1 MRWGRTGRPPPA
13 SLSCGGADAPPP
25 PRRAGRSRAE
35 PRRAG
40 PDAAAERAGGE
51 GSGHPRRPPPAPP
64 RRRGGGRG
72 HAPRCLRPAAAGRPQ
87 HAEDP
92 ATGASGAVL
101 PPLQGPAES
110 PPGHQGEIPA
120 GGVAGHLRGQ
130 LGGVHALLVLLGALP
145 RPHLP
150 DDNREWR
157 PVLVPV
163 WGTGCDQYKKG
174 IISGSTCKD
183 LCEERS
189 LHFQHCLSSSPTQ
202 QVYSG
207 LWRETEVII
216 KCGIE
221 EAFKADSHPASVPRR
236 DVVLFDKPTRGTSM
250 DEFKEMLL
258 NFLKSNLGDQPS
270 LAALVSRIIAMAD
283 VNRDGK
289 VSLAEAKSIW
299 ALLQLNEFLLMLSLH
314 EKEHTSKLLGHCGDL
329 YVTEKIPHTSL
340 YGVDVP
346 DFLQTLL
353 PSVVHQLIHQWS
365 APAWPR
371 RAKISIG
378 LLEFVEEIFHGTY
391 GNFYICETSLKNV
404 GYNDKFDFKMV
415 NLRKVATEMTIRG
428 FLKGRHCEQN
438 VDCTYGKDC
447 MATCDKLLKQCKSEV
462 VQPNLAKVCGLLQD
476 YLLYGAPLELKD
488 ELQKQLRTCMTLS
501 GLASQ
506 MEVHHSLV
514 LNNLKTLLWKK
525 ISNTKYS

>member
-1 MRWGRTGRPPPA
+1 MRRIRRLVHLVLFCP
-13 SLSCGGADAPPP
+13 LSKGLQ
-25 PRRAGRSRAE
+25 SRL
-35 PRRAG
+35 PG
-40 PDAAAERAGGE
+40 IKVKYLLVVWLGIFV
-51 GSGHPRRPPPAPP
+51 GSWVAYMHYSSYSELC
-64 RRRGGGRG
+64 RG
-72 HAPRCLRPAAAGRPQ
+72 HVCRM
-87 HAEDP
+87 
-92 ATGASGAVL
+92 
-101 PPLQGPAES
+101 
-110 PPGHQGEIPA
+110 II
-120 GGVAGHLRGQ
+120 
-130 LGGVHALLVLLGALP
+130 
-145 RPHLP
+145 
-150 DDNREWR
+150 
-157 PVLVPV
+157 
-163 WGTGCDQYKKG
+163 CDQYKKG

-189 LHFQHCLSSSPTQ
+189 LLFQHCLSSSPTQ

-207 LWRETEVII
+207 LWREREVII

-221 EAFKADSHPASVPRR
+221 EALKADSHPDSVPRR

-346 DFLQTLL
+346 PFLQSLL
-353 PSVVHQLIHQWS
+353 PSVIHQIIHQWF

-371 RAKISIG
+371 RAKIAIG

-391 GNFYICETSLKNV
+391 GNFYICETSFKNV
-404 GYNDKFDFKMV
+404 GYNDKYDFKMV

-447 MATCDKLLKQCKSEV
+447 MATCDKLMKQCKSDV
-462 VQPNLAKVCGLLQD
+462 VHMPNLAKVCGLLQD
-476 YLLYGAPLELKD
+476 YLLYGAPLELKE

>member
-1 MRWGRTGRPPPA
+1 MMLFQGQVPALETPKHFSTPRSLCSSQNMR
-13 SLSCGGADAPPP
+13 
-25 PRRAGRSRAE
+25 
-35 PRRAG
+35 
-40 PDAAAERAGGE
+40 
-51 GSGHPRRPPPAPP
+51 
-64 RRRGGGRG
+64 
-72 HAPRCLRPAAAGRPQ
+72 
-87 HAEDP
+87 
-92 ATGASGAVL
+92 
-101 PPLQGPAES
+101 
-110 PPGHQGEIPA
+110 
-120 GGVAGHLRGQ
+120 
-130 LGGVHALLVLLGALP
+130 
-145 RPHLP
+145 
-150 DDNREWR
+150 
-157 PVLVPV
+157 
-163 WGTGCDQYKKG
+163 CDQYKKG

-183 LCEERS
+183 LCEEHT
-189 LHFQHCLSSSPTQ
+189 LVFQQCLSSSPTQ
-202 QVYSG
+202 QVYRG
-207 LWRETEVII
+207 RWMEKEVII

-221 EAFKADSHPASVPRR
+221 DALKADSNPDSVPRK
-236 DVVLFDKPTRGTSM
+236 DLVLFDKPTRGTSM
-250 DEFKEMLL
+250 DEFREMLL
-258 NFLKSNLGDQPS
+258 NFLKANLGDQTS
-270 LAALVSRIIAMAD
+270 LAALVNQIITIAD

-299 ALLQLNEFLLMLSLH
+299 ALLHLNEFLLMLSLH

-329 YVTEKIPHTSL
+329 YVTEKIPHNSL
-340 YGVDVP
+340 YGTNVP
-346 DFLQTLL
+346 HFFQPLL
-353 PSVVHQLIHQWS
+353 PSAIHRIIHQWF

-371 RAKISIG
+371 RAKIAIG

-391 GNFYICETSLKNV
+391 GNFYICETSFKNV
-404 GYNDKFDFKMV
+404 GYNDKYDFKMV

-447 MATCDKLLKQCKSEV
+447 MATCDKLMKQCKGDM

-476 YLLYGAPLELKD
+476 YLLYGAPSDLKE